1 MSNHS
6 LNMIMVRKK
15 RKKRGFPVG
24 VLVGF
29 DEQVIRIWKIF
40 SESVRKFDR
49 LHLERKWKNT
59 NDKDLYHYFQDLL
72 DLLRPLI
79 DIGLRSILLV
89 APQGKEWP
97 KAFLSHIE
105 KHHRWL
111 IVPKGNNQ
119 ACFGQIVGNAR
130 NTIEVKYLLEKKKTK
145 EVIKNLTSQEA
156 YFIIKKLE
164 KSINIKN
171 TKTTIIYGLKE
182 IEDFIYRGGK
192 KDDSVVQNVDYL
204 LLTDE
209 FLENHKQKNRIYRLK
224 QIAKNKG
231 LITKVIREESPA
243 GDRISQFGGILCFKT
258 CNYQ

>member
-1 MSNHS
+1 MSNRS
-6 LNMIMVRKK
+6 LNMIMARRK

-24 VLVGF
+24 LLVGF

-49 LHLERKWKNT
+49 LSLERKWKNT
-59 NDKDLYHYFQDLL
+59 TDKDLYHYFQDLL

-89 APQGKEWP
+89 APKGKEWSE
-97 KAFLSHIE
+97 AFVSHIK

-119 ACFGQIVGNAR
+119 VFFGQIAGNAR
-130 NTIEVKYLLEKKKTK
+130 NTIQVKYLLEKKETK
-145 EVIKNLTSQEA
+145 DVIKNITSQEA

-164 KSINIKN
+164 KCINIQNPKASL
-171 TKTTIIYGLKE
+171 IYGLKE
-182 IEDFIYRGGK
+182 IEDLIYEGGK
-192 KDDSVVQNVDYL
+192 KDETISQNADYL

-258 CNYQ
+258 CNY